1 MGPASVFRAQVQM
14 KIRSIEASAFRL
26 PYRRSFKW
34 AGLQVELG
42 SFVLVRV
49 RTDEGLI
56 GYGEATP
63 LPDWGGDFGRR
74 SGETLATVIS
84 LVNEILG
91 PALIGADPTQ
101 VTSARRKMD
110 RLVVG
115 NSYAKCAVDIALHDL
130 WGKSVGQPIYRLL
143 GGAVRDSVPV
153 AHMIGLM
160 TELDAAK
167 EGVAAVADGVR
178 SLQIKGGV
186 DPERDIRLVS
196 TLRRELGS
204 GVTLRLDANQGYGH
218 AKQAG
223 QVVARLADAGVDLV
237 EQPAVGLAFLA
248 EVTAGATVPIIA
260 DESCWDVADALE
272 VVRHRAADCLSIY
285 LAKAG
290 GFVGARAVAA
300 VAESQCMACDIN
312 GSIESAIGNAANTH
326 FALAHP
332 AVSLASVI
340 PISAPAGTHPCAV
353 AGRYYEDD
361 VLSEAFAVQ
370 DGAILPLNRPGLGI
384 EVDEARLA
392 KYRIAG

>member
-1 MGPASVFRAQVQM
+1 MRPARVDPQAQM
-14 KIRSIEASAFRL
+14 KILSIEASAFRL
-26 PYRRSFKW
+26 PHRRSFKW
-34 AGLQVELG
+34 AGLNVELG
-42 SFVLVRV
+42 AFVLVRI

-84 LVNEILG
+84 LVNEIFA
-91 PALIGADPTQ
+91 PALVGTDPTA
-101 VTSARRKMD
+101 VTAARHTMD

-143 GGAVRDSVPV
+143 GGAVRNSVPV

-160 TELDAAK
+160 SESDAVE
-167 EGVAAVADGVR
+167 EGIAAVADGVR

-186 DPERDIRLVS
+186 DSERDIRLVRA
-196 TLRRELGS
+196 LRRELGS

-218 AKQAG
+218 AKQAS
-223 QVVARLADAGVDLV
+223 VIVDRLTDAGVDLV
-237 EQPAVGLAFLA
+237 EQPAAGLAFLA
-248 EVTAGATVPIIA
+248 EVTAKATVPIIA
-260 DESCWDVADALE
+260 DESCWDVNDALE

-300 VAESQCMACDIN
+300 VAEAQRMACDIN

-326 FALAHP
+326 FALAHA

-340 PISAPAGTHPCAV
+340 PISAPAGTHPYTV

-361 VLSEAFAVQ
+361 VISEAFAVR
-370 DGAILPLNRPGLGI
+370 DGAILPLNRPGLGV

-392 KYRIAG
+392 RYRCN

>member
-1 MGPASVFRAQVQM
+1 M
-14 KIRSIEASAFRL
+14 KIRLIEASAFRL
-26 PYRRSFKW
+26 PNRRSFKW
-34 AGLQVELG
+34 AGLNVELG
-42 SFVLVRV
+42 GFVLVRV
-49 RTDEGLI
+49 TTDEGLV

-63 LPDWGGDFGRR
+63 LPDWGGDWGRR

-84 LVNEILG
+84 IVNEIFA
-91 PALIGADPTQ
+91 PALVGTDPTA
-101 VTSARRKMD
+101 VTSARRAMD
-110 RLVVG
+110 RLVIG

-130 WGKSVGQPIYRLL
+130 WGKSVGLPIYRLL
-143 GGAVRDSVPV
+143 GGAVRDSVPI

-160 TELDAAK
+160 NEPDAIH

-178 SLQIKGGV
+178 ALQIKGGV
-186 DPERDIRLVS
+186 DSERDIRLVRA
-196 TLRRELGS
+196 LRRELGS

-218 AKQAG
+218 SKQAR
-223 QVVARLADAGVDLV
+223 QMVDRLTDAGVDLV

-248 EVTAGATVPIIA
+248 EVTASARVPIIA

-272 VVRHRAADCLSIY
+272 VVRHRAADCISIY

-300 VAESQCMACDIN
+300 VAEAQHIACDVN

-326 FALAHP
+326 FALAHA

-340 PISAPAGTHPCAV
+340 PISAPEGAHPYAV

-361 VLSEAFAVQ
+361 VIREAFGVR

-384 EVDEARLA
+384 DVDEARLA
-392 KYRIAG
+392 RYRCSG

>member
-1 MGPASVFRAQVQM
+1 M
-14 KIRSIEASAFRL
+14 KIRSLEASAFRL
-26 PYRRSFKW
+26 PHRRSFKW
-34 AGLQVELG
+34 AGLNVELG
-42 SFVLVRV
+42 GFVLVRV
-49 RTDEGLI
+49 TTDEGI
-56 GYGEATP
+56 VGYGEAAP

-74 SGETLATVIS
+74 SGETLSTVIS
-84 LVNEILG
+84 IVNEIFA
-91 PALIGADPTQ
+91 PALLGSDPTA
-101 VTSARRKMD
+101 VTSARQKMD

-115 NSYAKCAVDIALHDL
+115 NNYAKCAVDIALHDL

-160 TELDAAK
+160 DESDAAN
-167 EGVAAVADGVR
+167 EGVGAIADGVR
-178 SLQIKGGV
+178 TLQIKGGV
-186 DPERDIRLVS
+186 DAERDIRLVR

-218 AKQAG
+218 AKQAC
-223 QVVARLADAGVDLV
+223 QVVARLAEAGVDLV
-237 EQPAVGLAFLA
+237 EQPAAGLAFLA
-248 EVTAGATVPIIA
+248 EVTAGAAVPIIA
-260 DESCWDVADALE
+260 DESCWDVSDALE

-300 VAESQCMACDIN
+300 VAEAQHMACDIN

-326 FALAHP
+326 FVLAHS

-340 PISAPAGTHPCAV
+340 PVSAPAGAHPYTV

-361 VLSEAFAVQ
+361 VISEAFAVR

-384 EVDEARLA
+384 QVDEARLA
-392 KYRIAG
+392 KYRCD

>member
-1 MGPASVFRAQVQM
+1 MRPALAHPQAQM

-26 PYRRSFKW
+26 PNRRSFKW

-42 SFVLVRV
+42 NFVLVRV
-49 RTDEGLI
+49 TTDEGLV

-84 LVNEILG
+84 MVNEIFA
-91 PALIGADPTQ
+91 PALMGSDPTQ
-101 VTSARRKMD
+101 VTFARQKMD

-115 NSYAKCAVDIALHDL
+115 NNYAKCAVDIALHDL

-160 TELDAAK
+160 IEPEAAK
-167 EGVAAVADGVR
+167 EGIAAVADGVR
-178 SLQIKGGV
+178 ALQIKGGV

-218 AKQAG
+218 AKDASRI
-223 QVVARLADAGVDLV
+223 VARLTDAGVDLV
-237 EQPAVGLAFLA
+237 EQPTVGLDYLA
-248 EVTAGATVPIIA
+248 EVTAGATIPIIA
-260 DESCWDVADALE
+260 DESCWDIADALE
-272 VVRHRAADCLSIY
+272 VVRYRAADCLSIY

-290 GFVGARAVAA
+290 GFVGARGVAA
-300 VAESQCMACDIN
+300 VAEAQRMACDIN

-326 FALAHP
+326 FALAHS

-340 PISAPAGTHPCAV
+340 PISAPAGAHPCTV

-361 VLSEAFAVQ
+361 VLSEAFAVK

-384 EVDEARLA
+384 EVDENRLR
-392 KYRIAG
+392 KYRIA

>member
-1 MGPASVFRAQVQM
+1 M
-14 KIRSIEASAFRL
+14 KIRLIEASAFRL
-26 PYRRSFKW
+26 PNRRSFKW
-34 AGLQVELG
+34 AGLNVELG
-42 SFVLVRV
+42 GFVLVRV
-49 RTDEGLI
+49 TTDEGLV

-63 LPDWGGDFGRR
+63 LPDWGGDWGRR
-74 SGETLATVIS
+74 SGETLATVMSI
-84 LVNEILG
+84 VNEIFA
-91 PALIGADPTQ
+91 PALIGTDPTA
-101 VTSARRKMD
+101 VTSARRAMD
-110 RLVVG
+110 RLVIG

-130 WGKSVGQPIYRLL
+130 WGKSVGLPIYRLL
-143 GGAVRDSVPV
+143 GGAVRDSVPI

-160 TELDAAK
+160 NEPDAID

-178 SLQIKGGV
+178 ALQIKGGV
-186 DPERDIRLVS
+186 DSERDIRLVRA
-196 TLRRELGS
+196 LRRELGS

-218 AKQAG
+218 SKQAR
-223 QVVARLADAGVDLV
+223 QMVDRLTDAGVDLV

-248 EVTAGATVPIIA
+248 EVTASARVPIIA

-272 VVRHRAADCLSIY
+272 VVRHRAADCISIY

-300 VAESQCMACDIN
+300 VAEAQHIACDVN

-326 FALAHP
+326 FALAHA

-340 PISAPAGTHPCAV
+340 PISAPEGAHPYAV

-361 VLSEAFAVQ
+361 VIREAFGVR

-384 EVDEARLA
+384 DVDEARLA
-392 KYRIAG
+392 RYRCSG